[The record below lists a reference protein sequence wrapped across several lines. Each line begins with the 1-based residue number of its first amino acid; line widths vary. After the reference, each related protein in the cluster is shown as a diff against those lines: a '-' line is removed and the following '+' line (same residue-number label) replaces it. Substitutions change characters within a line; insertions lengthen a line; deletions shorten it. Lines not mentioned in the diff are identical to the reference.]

1 MRWHP
6 TLEEISHSLRMGV
19 IPLPP
24 KQTKTDLAKLA
35 HIFATL
41 CACEKAFRELGAE
54 YTEID
59 GVPIKDWIADAKA
72 DFAS

>member
-6 TLEEISHSLRMGV
+6 TLEEISRMAGLSV

-24 KQTKTDLAKLA
+24 RQTDLAKLA